1 MRPIF
6 PAALATAAFLL
17 FPFCNVNAQLVTL
30 RYGQIPSTIKT
41 ISALSFS
48 IGQRKGLFAQE
59 GINLEMMPIEGGA
72 ANMVIALENFPV
84 FVPQFGQAICCTKSR
99 RSRADN
105 NDLLAQ
111 AGLLQFF
118 SVYSNVARS
127 TPNLSPPRT
136 P

>member
-1 MRPIF
+1 MAEHDVSAMVPDE
-6 PAALATAAFLL
+6 A
-17 FPFCNVNAQLVTL
+17 VLVGVAG
-30 RYGQIPSTIKT
+30 GQT
-41 ISALSFS
+41 
-48 IGQRKGLFAQE
+48 
-59 GINLEMMPIEGGA
+59 

-84 FVPQFGQAICCTKSR
+84 FVPQFGQPVCRAKSR

>member
-1 MRPIF
+1 
-6 PAALATAAFLL
+6 
-17 FPFCNVNAQLVTL
+17 
-30 RYGQIPSTIKT
+30 
-41 ISALSFS
+41 
-48 IGQRKGLFAQE
+48 
-59 GINLEMMPIEGGA
+59 
-72 ANMVIALENFPV
+72 MVIALENFPV
-84 FVPQFGQAICCTKSR
+84 FVPQFGQPVGRTKSR